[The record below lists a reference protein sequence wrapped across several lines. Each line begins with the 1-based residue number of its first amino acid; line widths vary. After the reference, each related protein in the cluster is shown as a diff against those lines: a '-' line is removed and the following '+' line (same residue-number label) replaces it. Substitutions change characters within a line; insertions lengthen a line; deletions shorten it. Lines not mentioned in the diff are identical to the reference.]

1 MPVFDTCRMPHRT
14 EVDAWLLGMQ
24 AWKVI
29 YVTPH
34 LPFMLS
40 SLDCNPMV
48 FLGSMRHPN
57 IVGVAPYIKDC
68 FEVLGAF

>member
-1 MPVFDTCRMPHRT
+1 
-14 EVDAWLLGMQ
+14 
-24 AWKVI
+24 
-29 YVTPH
+29 
-34 LPFMLS
+34 MLS